1 MSPVRLAQW
10 LRLSAPCTAVS
21 ARVPAAT
28 HGHSEGALS
37 PGFCRKFLGCLVN
50 FRLVG
55 SIYMLRGA
63 PKGMIALSQIS
74 ENRTVETRTF
84 LIFQY
89 PVCGF
94 CLQMADLRQS
104 HASGYWT
111 EGNNLQ
117 YLELPS
123 ANGVCAWPSGL
134 QERGRVKHAAATPG
148 LKGVQQGNP
157 HSQQT
162 RGDQK

>member
-1 MSPVRLAQW
+1 MTPVRLAQW

-28 HGHSEGALS
+28 HGLSEGALS
-37 PGFCRKFLGCLVN
+37 PGFCRN
-50 FRLVG
+50 
-55 SIYMLRGA
+55 
-63 PKGMIALSQIS
+63 
-74 ENRTVETRTF
+74 
-84 LIFQY
+84 
-89 PVCGF
+89 
-94 CLQMADLRQS
+94 
-104 HASGYWT
+104 ASGYWT

-123 ANGVCAWPSGL
+123 ANGVCAWPSGR
-134 QERGRVKHAAATPG
+134 QERGRVNHAAATPG
-148 LKGVQQGNP
+148 LKGIQQGNP